1 MSEYQYY
8 EWQRLESPL
17 SLAEQNAVDALS
29 SHIEVSSMQ
38 ASVSYNWGDF
48 KHNPIKIL
56 AKYFDAYLYF
66 ANWGSYNL
74 AFSFPKGLIDVASLE
89 VYFDEEH
96 VNITVVEDR
105 LILKFE
111 KQDEEGYCGDYEEQ
125 GHLSTLSRLRDDI
138 IQGDYRV
145 LYIAWLNAMA
155 ERSYWYEED
164 EDDPE
169 NFYKD
174 IEPPIPAGLKE
185 LRLPL
190 RTFVDAF
197 EVDPFL
203 ISAAAERSPSLLPL
217 RKTAFDSAINNLSR
231 QEANDFLIKIAN
243 AEPGAVAALQKKLR
257 SFDKPAN
264 ATQSNPRTIGEL
276 LKRAKELKEIESKR
290 LAEKTRKKYIAR
302 MKKLEKDEAQLW
314 LSVERILT
322 GGAKAKVYDEAT
334 EVLDKLYELAEYKG
348 KGFRFKTQTRAF
360 AKQYERRLSLIERWE
375 KRGWV

>member
-145 LYIAWLNAMA
+145 LYIAWHNAMA

-217 RKTAFDSAINNLSR
+217 RKIAFDSAINNLSR